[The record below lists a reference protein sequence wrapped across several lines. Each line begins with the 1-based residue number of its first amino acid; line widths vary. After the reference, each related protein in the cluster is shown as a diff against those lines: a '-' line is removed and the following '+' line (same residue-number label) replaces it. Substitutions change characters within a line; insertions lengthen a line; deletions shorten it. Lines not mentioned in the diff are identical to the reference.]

1 MYSLIG
7 VLNTGLHWVIFFIF
21 TNIGFLQSLS
31 NLVAFSIASSFSYA
45 MNSKFN
51 FKKKPKGSSYILF
64 VTGLGILSLLIGSCA
79 DRFKLREG
87 ANKFL
92 I

>member
-1 MYSLIG
+1 MLRNFKMYSLIG

-79 DRFKLREG
+79 DRF
-87 ANKFL
+87 
-92 I
+92 